1 MLNDVTNT
9 ALHSAM
15 TGLAARQR
23 VIADNVANIQ
33 TPGFLAGRVQFEDA
47 LRSAVGFGTG
57 SAAPTTARSLEPTRL
72 DGNNV
77 NLDREVLSNI
87 DTGLR
92 YQLVVKA
99 MDDRFSLLRSSLRT
113 QS

>member
-1 MLNDVTNT
+1 MFNDLTGV

-15 TGLAARQR
+15 AGLSARQR
-23 VIADNVANIQ
+23 TIADNVANIQ

-47 LRSAVGFGTG
+47 LRSAVESGAGAV
-57 SAAPTTARSLEPTRL
+57 SPTTARSLEPTRL

-77 NLDREVLSNI
+77 NLDREVLSNV
-87 DTGLR
+87 DTQLR

-99 MDDRFSLLRSSLRT
+99 MDDKFSLLRSAMRT
-113 QS
+113 S